1 MPQAEVSGTGPKLT
15 SEGQKSLRLRR
26 HLWLTLAQWRS
37 QELSNGGQF
46 LSQTILS
53 SEQLKN
59 RVGNHFLRTDSHY
72 IS

>member
-1 MPQAEVSGTGPKLT
+1 MSQAEVSGIGPQLT

-26 HLWLTLAQWRS
+26 
-37 QELSNGGQF
+37 QEFSNGGQF

-72 IS
+72 KS